1 MISIT
6 ILHLAPQTLK
16 ISLVQ
21 STNLDLIELDFPFV
35 VIDNLINLAL
45 QLVIVR
51 FNQLQT
57 LLLVDLEIFVYL

>member
-6 ILHLAPQTLK
+6 ILHLTPQTLK